1 MYVDIMKVLAQRG
14 SLKLTHVM
22 YKANVNNSIPK
33 EYSGF
38 LIKQGPIEERII
50 GKFSVVNANTAR
62 RRSTDVRE
70 DDKK

>member
-1 MYVDIMKVLAQRG
+1 MRVDIVEVLAQRG
-14 SLKLTHVM
+14 LLKLTHVI

-62 RRSTDVRE
+62 PRSANVRE